1 MSWGGLLLRSQVDE
15 NPTAWEVAGVGRGLP
30 YNPPHLGQSTMRRKH
45 QPHASHVGSMPLFGS
60 SHASKPHPRIF
71 LGYGWSVKAPT
82 VHTTVSNEMHSY
94 AVRIDTNTRV
104 LASIV
109 EANAGYSG

>member
-1 MSWGGLLLRSQVDE
+1 MDE

-30 YNPPHLGQSTMRRKH
+30 HNPPHLGQSTMRRKH

-60 SHASKPHPRIF
+60 SHASPEDIF
-71 LGYGWSVKAPT
+71 GIRWSVKAPT